1 MLFFLCETNKQLT
14 LINIKNQFYIL
25 FKKEPGL

>member
-1 MLFFLCETNKQLT
+1 MLFLLCENKQLT